1 MTKRQ
6 MKKRFA
12 SGGTITT
19 MEDGEE
25 AVLTYCDMCGKLYKG
40 DYGYE
45 IHSARRNSTLSTRR
59 GLCASCAGKIVPIIE
74 KALDDAKEKEHE
86 VRDEVVKD
94 AKNKRLPIPT
104 RLLRLE
110 KKRGKMSKYMMRVIL
125 KSGAEFIVK
134 CERFTVTRSRS
145 GGLLGYEINDAA
157 ENKPIYLNLDQVEA
171 IVQLS
176 SDEE

>member
-1 MTKRQ
+1 ME
-6 MKKRFA
+6 KRFA
-12 SGGTITT
+12 SGVTITT
-19 MEDGEE
+19 MEDGKEV
-25 AVLTYCDMCGKLYKG
+25 ALTYCDMCGELYKG

-45 IHSARRNSTLSTRR
+45 VHLARHKGTLSTRR

-86 VRDEVVKD
+86 VRGKVIKD

-104 RLLRLE
+104 KLLRAE
-110 KKRGKMSKYMMRVIL
+110 KEREKTTKKTIRVIL

-134 CERFTVTRSRS
+134 CEQFTVTRSSS
-145 GGLLGYEINDAA
+145 GGLLGYEIIDAA
-157 ENKPIYLNLDQVEA
+157 ENKPIYLNFDQVEA

-176 SDEE
+176 SE

>member
-1 MTKRQ
+1 MER
-6 MKKRFA
+6 RFA
-12 SGGTITT
+12 SGCTT
-19 MEDGEE
+19 EIMEGGRE
-25 AVLTYCDMCGKLYKG
+25 AEVSYCDMCGKPYET

-45 IHSARRNSTLSTRR
+45 IHSARCNSTLSTRR

-74 KALDDAKEKEHE
+74 KALDDAKEIEHE
-86 VRDEVVKD
+86 VRGEVVKD

-110 KKRGKMSKYMMRVIL
+110 KKRGKMSKYMVRVIL

-134 CERFTVTRSRS
+134 CEKFTATRSSS
-145 GGLLGYEINDAA
+145 GDLLGYEIIDAA